1 MQHEKRKAEDLFQ
14 PLLCE
19 GADLEVKSDMLL
31 KRTRMAFKSSIA
43 ITIRAAIILFFNISV
58 PF

>member
-1 MQHEKRKAEDLFQ
+1 MNHKNGKAEELCQ
-14 PLLCE
+14 RLLCD

-31 KRTRMAFKSSIA
+31 KRTRMAFRSSVA
-43 ITIRAAIILFFNISV
+43 INTSAAMILFFNISV